1 MSSST
6 QTQKNGTQSSSKA
19 QYLELMRR
27 LQDHET
33 YFKYCLKISE
43 FGTKQMIPFKM
54 NSIQKIL
61 HSVAE
66 KQLKEDGHVRIIV
79 LKARRAGIST
89 YIQARMFKYGA
100 TNFNK
105 RCHITTHSKDTTQE
119 MFNMARA
126 FAEFYPKHIKPE
138 MYYSGKSELW
148 WGKKEGGGLNSSY
161 SLSTVEG
168 SEVRGAAIDMLH
180 CSEVASWGKSARDY
194 ASGLMNCVV
203 QGHNTEIFLEST
215 AQGVGNFYYKE
226 YWRADQ
232 GHSAFKTVFFPWYM
246 MDEYSM
252 DFANENEKKKFMD
265 SLGGEDRYGGKEEV
279 DLLGRTTTYETL
291 DGELTF
297 TVTPEQL
304 KWRRYM
310 IDGNC
315 QGDIHIFHQEYP
327 SYAREAFVASG
338 RSAFDSHCL
347 SQMYFEAEE
356 YRTFNLGK
364 RFAVPVNEFKERDI
378 FNTKRYYLDPNAQGE
393 FQVWNPPQE
402 GKQYRIGVDVSEGI
416 LVDGNSD
423 SSVITVMDC
432 ENYEEA
438 ATWCGKIDPDL
449 LAWVCTAIGRW
460 YKGALLCVENNNHGL
475 VTLKFLQSVHQYDN
489 LYVEKAL
496 DERGQRQKKKLGFST
511 NIKTRPL
518 ILDHLRQIIR
528 ERVLVIH
535 SKETIDEL
543 QTFVVHANGKEAAQ
557 SGSHDDRVMS
567 LALSSY
573 MCHMYPYQDY
583 TPSYFPVERN
593 QREIYV
599 GA

>member
-1 MSSST
+1 MR
-6 QTQKNGTQSSSKA
+6 KLKDHKA
-19 QYLELMRR
+19 
-27 LQDHET
+27 
-33 YFKYCLKISE
+33 YFQYCLKISE
-43 FGTKQMIPFKM
+43 FGTKQMIPFQM
-54 NSIQKIL
+54 NPIQKIL

-66 KQLKEDGHVRIIV
+66 KQLKEEGHVRLIV

-126 FAEFYPKHIKPE
+126 FAENYPKHIKPE

-180 CSEVASWGKSARDY
+180 CSEVASWGNRAREY
-194 ASGLMNCVV
+194 ATGLMNCVV
-203 QGHNTEIFLEST
+203 QGHNTEIWLEST
-215 AQGVGNFYYKE
+215 AQGVGNYYYRE

-232 GHSAFKTVFFPWYM
+232 SESAFRPVFFPWYM
-246 MDEYSM
+246 MKEYRM
-252 DFANENEKKKFMD
+252 DFVDDNEKDKFMS
-265 SLGGEDRYGGKEEV
+265 SLGKEERYGKQEETE
-279 DLLGRTTTYETL
+279 LLGRSVSYDTL
-291 DGELTF
+291 DGEVTF

-315 QGDIHIFHQEYP
+315 QGDLEIFHQEYP

-356 YRTFNLGK
+356 YRNLYRGK
-364 RFAVPVNEFKERDI
+364 RFSVPVNQFKDRHGLSGM
-378 FNTKRYYLDPNAQGE
+378 RYYLDPDPQGE
-393 FQVWNPPQE
+393 LVVWNPPQE
-402 GKQYRIGVDVSEGI
+402 GKQYRIGVDVSEGLLI
-416 LVDGNSD
+416 DGKAD
-423 SSVITVMDC
+423 WSVITVMDC
-432 ENYEEA
+432 ENYEEV
-438 ATWCGKIDPDL
+438 ATWAGKIDPDL

-475 VTLKFLQSVHQYDN
+475 VCLKFLQTIHHYDN
-489 LYVEKAL
+489 LYIEKAL
-496 DERGQRQKKKLGFST
+496 DERGQRQKRKLGFST
-511 NIKTRPL
+511 NMKTRPL

-528 ERVLVIH
+528 EKILVIH

-557 SGSHDDRVMS
+557 AGSHDDRVMS
-567 LALSSY
+567 LALACY
-573 MCHMYPYQDY
+573 MIHMYPYHE
-583 TPSYFPVERN
+583 TTRSYFPVAANR
-593 QREIYV
+593 RELYV
-599 GA
+599 NA